1 MSDWTRREFIK
12 IGAATTGSAILPGAT
27 NRLLAAEIP
36 AASQPVAHASDAAG
50 AASQRERLLMDFGWR
65 FHLGN
70 ANDPEK
76 DFGYGDE
83 SEFAKTDELFAPSR
97 HDFDDSG
104 WRYIDLP
111 HDWAVELPF
120 VEDRVLTEHGSKP
133 IGRAYP
139 ETSIGWYRRVFRI
152 PASDAGKRLSLEFDG
167 VFRNAMV
174 ALNGDFLGRNLSGY
188 APFSYDITDFV
199 NFNGPNVLVVR
210 VDATEQEGWFY
221 EGAGIYRHVW
231 LVKTAPLHV
240 PQWGVQVT
248 TSVRRS
254 VAEVTVVAQ
263 IVNEQDETSPC
274 QVETVILDPEGKE
287 VARQATSLDA
297 INGHEQTQCRQKLPV
312 PDAQLWSLEK
322 PVLYRA
328 IVTISNSS
336 GVSDRY
342 EQSFGIRT
350 IRFDANRGFF
360 LNGAPLK
367 LKGACNHQD
376 HAGLGAALPDR
387 IQFYRIEKLKE
398 MGSNA
403 YRTSHNPPTPELLEA
418 CDRLG
423 MLVMDETRMFS
434 SSHEGLSQISR
445 LIRRDRNHP
454 CVVIW
459 SIGNEEPA
467 QGTPRGANIAK
478 AMKRLARRLDP
489 TRLVTEAMNNSWGL
503 GLSSIVDVQGFN
515 YGNAEKIDAYHR
527 KFPSQPSVGTEVAS
541 TVSTRGIYEN
551 DPERGYVSAYDL
563 YAPAWATTAE
573 NWWRIYDER
582 PFLAGG
588 FVWTGFDYR
597 GEPTPYGWPCI
608 SSHFGLMDTCG
619 FPKDNYYYYQA
630 WWREHPMLHLF
641 PHWNWAGREGQPISV
656 WCYSNLERVE
666 LFLNGRSLGA
676 QDVQHNGHLEWKV
689 PYTPGAIEAR
699 AYKSGRVVLTERR
712 ETTSAPARIVLRP
725 DRARISA
732 DGEDVSVVAVEIVDA
747 AGRVV
752 PYAGNEIIF
761 HIVGGS
767 GGEDATLRGSAGEIG
782 TAGASLGPKLG
793 ILGTCGKIIGVGNGD
808 PSSHE
813 ADKSNVRRAFNGL
826 CVVFVQAT
834 KQPGEVQLLARSS
847 GLDEATVTII
857 SESATSRPVA

>member
-1 MSDWTRREFIK
+1 MSDWTRRDFIK
-12 IGAATTGSAILPGAT
+12 IGAATTGSAMLPGAT
-27 NRLLAAEIP
+27 NRLLAAEVP
-36 AASQPVAHASDAAG
+36 ASSQPVAHTSG
-50 AASQRERLLMDFGWR
+50 AAEVAGPRERLLMDFGWR

-70 ANDPEK
+70 ANNPEK
-76 DFGYGDE
+76 DFGYGSR
-83 SEFAKTDELFAPSR
+83 SEFSKTNDLFAPSQS
-97 HDFDDSG
+97 DFDDSQ
-104 WRYIDLP
+104 WRALDLP

-120 VEDRVLTEHGSKP
+120 VEDTELTRHGSKP
-133 IGRAYP
+133 LGRNYP
-139 ETSIGWYRRVFRI
+139 ETSVGWYRRVFQL
-152 PASDAGKRLSLEFDG
+152 PASDAGKRISLEFDG

-174 ALNGDFLGRNLSGY
+174 ALNGDFLGCNLSGY

-199 NFNGPNVLVVR
+199 NFGGPNVLIVR

-248 TSVRRS
+248 TSVRPS
-254 VAEVTVVAQ
+254 VAEVTVISQ
-263 IVNEQDETSPC
+263 IANDHDDASPC
-274 QVETVILDPEGKE
+274 QVETVILDPDGKA
-287 VARQATSLDA
+287 VARQTTSLDP
-297 INGHEQTQCRQKLPV
+297 INAHDEAPCRQKLSV
-312 PDAQLWSLEK
+312 PDAQLWSLDK

-328 IVTISNSS
+328 VVTVSNAA

-350 IRFDANRGFF
+350 IRFDANHGFF
-360 LNGAPLK
+360 LNGEPVK
-367 LKGACNHQD
+367 LKGTCNHQD
-376 HAGLGAALPDR
+376 HAGLGSALPDR

-403 YRTSHNPPTPELLEA
+403 YRTSHNPPTPELLDA

-434 SSHEGLSQISR
+434 SSDEGLSQFSR

-503 GLSSIVDVQGFN
+503 GLSSVVDVQGFN
-515 YGNAEKIDAYHR
+515 YGKAEKIDAYHQ

-541 TVSTRGIYEN
+541 TVSTRGIYAN
-551 DPERGYVSAYDL
+551 DAELGYVSSYDL
-563 YAPAWATTAE
+563 YAPPWATTAE
-573 NWWRIYDER
+573 DWWRTYDER
-582 PFLAGG
+582 PFLSGG

-619 FPKDNYYYYQA
+619 FPKDNYYYYLA
-630 WWREHPMLHLF
+630 WWRDRPMLHLF
-641 PHWNWAGREGQPISV
+641 PHWNWAGREGQPIHV

-666 LFLNGRSLGA
+666 LFLNNRSLGA
-676 QDVQHNGHLEWKV
+676 QDVPHNGHLEWQV
-689 PYTPGAIEAR
+689 PYAPGVIEAR
-699 AYKSGRVVLTERR
+699 AYKGGRVVLTERR
-712 ETTSAPARIVLRP
+712 ETTGAPARIVLRP

-732 DGEDVSVVAVEIVDA
+732 DGEDVSVVAVQVVDA
-747 AGRVV
+747 QGRLV
-752 PYAGNEIIF
+752 PYASNEIAF
-761 HIVGGS
+761 HIVGGTGS
-767 GGEDATLRGSAGEIG
+767 LNASRHGGGGRISDAEQPVGPPLGVLSA
-782 TAGASLGPKLG
+782 
-793 ILGTCGKIIGVGNGD
+793 CGNIIGVGNGD

-813 ADKSNVRRAFNGL
+813 ADKSNIRRAFNGL

-834 KQPGEVQLLARSS
+834 KQPGEVHLLARSS

-857 SESATSRPVA
+857 SQSATPRPAV